1 MIDVFTQSFSQEL
14 AAILYFFHNV
24 KQEEFHWNQQ
34 ELPTQTNVE
43 SKLSGHANLTLLC

>member
-14 AAILYFFHNV
+14 AAILYFIHNV
-24 KQEEFHWNQQ
+24 KQEAFYWNQQ

-43 SKLSGHANLTLLC
+43 NKQSGLANLTLLC